1 MKFKGLLLGL
11 ALATSLF
18 TVSAQNDFEIAKN
31 VDIFVSILKEL
42 NAKYADEISPGNLVK
57 SAIDGMLSSLD
68 PYSVYYPESQIED
81 YRMMTT
87 GQYGGIGALIQK
99 YGDEVVISEP
109 YFGTPSQKAGL
120 RAGDIILKINGQSTK
135 GKTTDEVS
143 TILKGQPGT
152 TLNVEVKRSTTGEI
166 LQFDIKR
173 EEIKFPAVSYSGLLD
188 NQIGYIKLDQFTE
201 KASSEVKDAF
211 VKLKDEGMQ
220 YLILDLRNNGGGLL
234 HEAVNIMNIF
244 VDQNVTITET
254 RGKIPEQ
261 NNVYKTR
268 STPLDK
274 KIPVVVLV
282 NEASASA
289 SEIVSGAFQDLD
301 RGVIVGKK
309 TFGKGL
315 VQNILPLSYNTSF
328 KITVSK
334 YYIPSGRC
342 VQNIDYFDKEN
353 PEKPTKIP
361 DSLAVAYKTKN
372 GRTVYDKGG
381 VEPDILTD
389 EVVPHEILI
398 TLILNNLI
406 FDFANQYHARNPEIT
421 EAEKFQIT
429 PEIYS
434 QFQQFLKGK
443 EYSYKSQTEAL
454 LEKLTEVA
462 TEEQYLEKIDPIIKQ
477 LNQAIE
483 EEKERDLIK
492 YQEEISQY
500 LAMEIV
506 TRYYYQ
512 KGKIVNQLVYD
523 PDLKVAKQILLDQKR
538 YQSILSGK

>member
-18 TVSAQNDFEIAKN
+18 TVPAQNDFEIAKN

-42 NAKYADEISPGNLVK
+42 NAKYADEISPGDLVK
-57 SAIDGMLSSLD
+57 SAIDGMLNSLD

-109 YFGTPSQKAGL
+109 YFDTPSQKAGL

-166 LQFDIKR
+166 LRFDIKR
-173 EEIKFPAVSYSGLLD
+173 EEIKFPAVSYFGLLD
-188 NQIGYIKLDQFTE
+188 NRIGYIKLDQFTE

-211 VKLKDEGMQ
+211 VKLKEEGMQ

-234 HEAVNIMNIF
+234 QEAVNIMNIF

-254 RGKIPEQ
+254 KGKIPEQ

-268 STPLDK
+268 TTPLDK
-274 KIPVVVLV
+274 KIPVVVVV

-315 VQNILPLSYNTSF
+315 VQNVVPLSYNTSF

-353 PEKPTKIP
+353 GNKPTKIP

-381 VEPDILTD
+381 VEPDVITD

-406 FDFANQYHARNPEIT
+406 FDFANQYHANNPEIA
-421 EAEKFQIT
+421 EAAQFQVT
-429 PEIYS
+429 PEIYT

-443 EYSYKSQTEAL
+443 EYSYKSETEAL
-454 LEKLTEVA
+454 LEQLTKVA

-512 KGKIVNQLVYD
+512 KGKIVNLLVHD
-523 PDLKVAKQILLDQKR
+523 PDIKVAKQILIDQKQ